1 MSYCSLNYS
10 QVKFPPIGP
19 LLGIEE
25 AGDGEAADLFSGI
38 DLRMPDLDAE
48 LAKDRT
54 LVFTTD
60 GLLATF
66 DILETKKV

>member
-1 MSYCSLNYS
+1 MSYCSQNYS
-10 QVKFPPIGP
+10 QVKFPRIGP

-25 AGDGEAADLFSGI
+25 AGDAADLFSAI
-38 DLRMPDLDAE
+38 ELRMPDLDAE
-48 LAKDRT
+48 LAKDLT
-54 LVFTTD
+54 LVFTTG